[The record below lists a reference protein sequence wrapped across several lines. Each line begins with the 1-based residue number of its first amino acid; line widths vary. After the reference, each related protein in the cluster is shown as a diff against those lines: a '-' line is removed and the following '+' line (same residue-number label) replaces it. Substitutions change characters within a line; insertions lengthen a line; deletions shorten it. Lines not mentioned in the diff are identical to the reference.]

1 MFEILRNG
9 LTSALRVLQG
19 KARLTEANMREGL
32 RLVENSLLEAD
43 VNVDVVRQF
52 MERVSAKALGE
63 KVLNSLDPSH
73 QLLLIVYKELVEL
86 LGPAD
91 PTLPMKKDV
100 NVVMM
105 CGLQGSGKT
114 TTCGKLARLLLERNI
129 RPMLVAADLQRPA
142 AIEQLQII
150 GQQLQVPVYS
160 EPGATDPVEVC
171 SHAVRRAGEEQCRM
185 VILDT
190 AGRLAIDRELM
201 DQLVRIDRLVQPDSV
216 LLVVDGMMGQDA
228 VQSARAFNDALEL
241 NGLIM
246 TKLDGDARGGALLS
260 VRAVTGVP
268 VKFIGTGEHLDALEP
283 LYPEGMAR
291 RILGLGDM
299 LALATEA
306 QRLVDQEER
315 ARLEQKLRERAFTLD
330 DFKSQMEKLVRPGL
344 LQRFMSLMPGM
355 EQLREL
361 MGDEDAVV
369 ALRRTIGIINSMTP
383 EERRNPDIIDL
394 NRRNRIARGA
404 GVSPA
409 EVNQVLKQ
417 FDVMR
422 GMMQDL
428 AHVSPTQRLG
438 FIQQMQQAVVR
449 DPYSMPQRMKK
460 GTGKRL
466 TSQERERLRL
476 QREKELRRRKRQQRR
491 SG

>member
-1 MFEILRNG
+1 MFESLRTG
-9 LTSALRVLQG
+9 LSNAFRALQG

-52 MERVSAKALGE
+52 MENVSAKALGE

-73 QLLLIVYKELVEL
+73 QLLLIVYKELVAL

-91 PTLPMKKDV
+91 PTLPLKKEV
-100 NVVMM
+100 NVIMM

-114 TTCGKLARLLLERNI
+114 TTCGKLARWLQERKI

-142 AIEQLQII
+142 AIEQLQVI
-150 GQQLQVPVYS
+150 GRQLDVPVYT
-160 EPGATDPVEVC
+160 EPGAGDPVTVC
-171 SHAVRRAGEEQCRM
+171 RNAVGRAGQEGCKV

-201 DQLVRIDRLVQPDSV
+201 DQLVRIDRLVQPDEV

-283 LYPEGMAR
+283 LHPEGMAS

-299 LALATEA
+299 LAMATEA
-306 QRLVDQEER
+306 QRLVDEQER
-315 ARLEQKLRERAFTLD
+315 QRMEQKLRERSFTLD
-330 DFKSQMEKLVRPGL
+330 DFKSQLEKLVRPGL
-344 LQRFMSLMPGM
+344 LQRFMSFMPGM
-355 EQLREL
+355 DQLREL
-361 MGDEDAVV
+361 MGDEDATL
-369 ALRRTIGIINSMTP
+369 ALRRAIGIINSMTP
-383 EERRNPDIIDL
+383 QERQYPEIIDL
-394 NRRNRIARGA
+394 SRRCRIARGA
-404 GVSPA
+404 GVPPF
-409 EVNQVLKQ
+409 EVNAMLKQ
-417 FDVMR
+417 FAAMRDVMENLVQV
-422 GMMQDL
+422 G
-428 AHVSPTQRLG
+428 AAERLQA
-438 FIQQMQQAVVR
+438 IQQLQQAAIR
-449 DPYSMPQRMKK
+449 DPFSVLQRTKK

-466 TSQERERLRL
+466 TSQERERLRM

-491 SG
+491 GG